1 MPKIPTFEA
10 RGRITAEPAGV
21 QTGIQISP
29 TASPAA
35 ALADVARVAEN
46 YYIKQRDTA
55 EKVESAKKV
64 FEIKGELDKYIE
76 SEKENINEENA
87 INNFKSKY
95 NNYVKQQLGT
105 TTNSRVKKRIQQ
117 NLDLELSEY
126 IYNIKG
132 NSYKAL
138 EKDSLLNINNVLN
151 SLSGKYATTDD
162 LRLKDK
168 YKTQAK
174 DKIKEFAQD
183 FGLPENVLNKK
194 LEAVDRDF
202 LLADMNQLA
211 GLDNGAEQIKNLDD
225 RLNGTKFLND
235 QDFSSGVYNS
245 YINKISEITIKGD
258 PNSDYDRAL
267 DLVDELKEFKRSN
280 SYEVKTGD
288 ISLKI
293 DELEQKII
301 NEQIQHEG
309 LLLKQGDNKL
319 FSEYSDNLIRGL
331 KKSITDKGL
340 GLPPELS
347 DEIAGAEVESE
358 YEQRI
363 KDYLSTN
370 SNAPLP
376 EKKQF
381 ARELVYTLQNIYED
395 KNTLKNQN
403 RILDQ
408 NRFDIEAEYLKV
420 TNDMKLL
427 QEGNLD
433 PNILQQY
440 EARAIQ
446 QGFFNKVKDK
456 DGKEKREADIASF
469 INEYLPILASQIRP
483 TVIGQ

>member
-10 RGRITAEPAGV
+10 RGRITAESAGV
-21 QTGIQISP
+21 QTGIQVSP

-95 NNYVKQQLGT
+95 NNYVKQQLNT
-105 TTNSRVKKRIQQ
+105 ITNSRVKKRIQQ

-126 IYNIKG
+126 IYNIKS

-138 EKDSLLNINNVLN
+138 EKDSLLNINNELN
-151 SLSGKYATTDD
+151 SLSGKYATTDNSI
-162 LRLKDK
+162 LKVK

-174 DKIKEFAQD
+174 DKIREFAQD

-211 GLDNGAEQIKNLDD
+211 GLANGAEQIKGLDD
-225 RLNGTKFLND
+225 RLNGTKFLSDND
-235 QDFSSGVYNS
+235 FGQGVYNS
-245 YINKISEITIKGD
+245 YLTKISEITIKGD
-258 PNSDYDRAL
+258 VNSDYDRAL

-280 SYEVKTGD
+280 GYEVKTGD

-301 NEQIQHEG
+301 NEQIQHNS
-309 LLLKQGDNKL
+309 LLEQQGNNKA
-319 FSEYSDNLIRGL
+319 FSDYANDLQKAL
-331 KKSITDKGL
+331 TTSITDKGS
-340 GLPPELS
+340 GIPRELK
-347 DEIAGAEVESE
+347 DELAAAEIEAE
-358 YEQRI
+358 YKQNI
-363 KDYLSTN
+363 KDYLSVN
-370 SNAPLP
+370 PDADLE

-381 ARELVYTLQNIYED
+381 ARSLVFTLKSIYED
-395 KNTLKNQN
+395 RNIAKLNSYNLENN
-403 RILDQ
+403 L
-408 NRFDIEAEYLKV
+408 FDIQTEYQRVL
-420 TNDMKLL
+420 NDVKLL
-427 QEGNLD
+427 SENKLD
-433 PNILQQY
+433 PEILKQY
-440 EARAIQ
+440 Q
-446 QGFFNKVKDK
+446 TM
-456 DGKEKREADIASF
+456 ADNNGISDVLEF
-469 INEYLPILASQIRP
+469 INIYLPTLETQVKATIIR
-483 TVIGQ
+483 GE

>member
-10 RGRITAEPAGV
+10 RGRITAESAGV
-21 QTGIQISP
+21 QTGIQVSP

-95 NNYVKQQLGT
+95 NNYVKQQLST
-105 TTNSRVKKRIQQ
+105 ITNSRVKKRIQQ

-126 IYNIKG
+126 IYNIKS

-138 EKDSLLNINNVLN
+138 EKDSLLNINNELN
-151 SLSGKYATTDD
+151 SLSGKYATTDNSI
-162 LRLKDK
+162 LKVK

-174 DKIKEFAQD
+174 DKIREFAQD

-211 GLDNGAEQIKNLDD
+211 GLANGAEQIKGLDD
-225 RLNGTKFLND
+225 RLNGTKFLSDND
-235 QDFSSGVYNS
+235 FGQGVYNS
-245 YINKISEITIKGD
+245 YLTKISEITIKGD
-258 PNSDYDRAL
+258 VNSDYDRAL

-280 SYEVKTGD
+280 GYEVKTGD

-301 NEQIQHEG
+301 NEQIQHNS
-309 LLLKQGDNKL
+309 LLEQQGNNKA
-319 FSEYSDNLIRGL
+319 FSDYANDLQKAL
-331 KKSITDKGL
+331 TTSITDKGS
-340 GLPPELS
+340 GIPRELK
-347 DEIAGAEVESE
+347 DELAAAEIEAE
-358 YEQRI
+358 YKQNI
-363 KDYLSTN
+363 KDYLSVN
-370 SNAPLP
+370 PDADLE

-381 ARELVYTLQNIYED
+381 ARSLVFTLKSIYED
-395 KNTLKNQN
+395 RNIAKLNSYNLENN
-403 RILDQ
+403 L
-408 NRFDIEAEYLKV
+408 FDIQTEYQRVL
-420 TNDMKLL
+420 NDVKLL
-427 QEGNLD
+427 SENKLD
-433 PNILQQY
+433 PEILKQY
-440 EARAIQ
+440 Q
-446 QGFFNKVKDK
+446 TM
-456 DGKEKREADIASF
+456 ADNNGISDVLEF
-469 INEYLPILASQIRP
+469 INIYLPTLETQVKATIIR
-483 TVIGQ
+483 GE